1 MNQLNVSIQQSI
13 VALLAQGWSQ
23 RRIAREL
30 ELNRE
35 TVARYAPAKPAT
47 NVAHGVGEA
56 AEPKPASNLAHGS
69 DSEHSPPAK
78 PATNLAIG
86 SAEPSDGDAKP
97 ATNVALGVRSGPP
110 SLCAPF
116 ALHIEA
122 ALQAGLSAQ
131 RIYQD
136 LVCEHGFG
144 GAYGSVKRFVRSLAC
159 TLELP
164 FRRMECAPG
173 DELQIDFGCGA
184 WIQEDDRR
192 RRRPH
197 LFRAVLSHSRK
208 GYSEVVW
215 RQNTETLIRCVEN
228 AFRHF
233 NGVTATLV
241 PDNLKA
247 AVLQPDWFDPELNPK
262 LRAFCEHYGTTLLP
276 TKPAMPRHKGKVEA
290 GVKYAQANALKGRE
304 FTSLAAQ
311 NIFLSDWERTV
322 ADTRLHGTI
331 RQQVGTFFLQVEQPK
346 LRALPASLFPSFEE
360 APRKVHRDGH
370 VAYQRSY
377 YSVPPEYVGC
387 DVWVRAESRLV
398 RLYNQRFVPIGVH
411 VRAEPGRFATD
422 AAHIHSHKRAIIERG
437 ADYMLERC
445 RLLGAQCGAWAEG
458 LMTHRGPEALRA
470 LQGLLALAREHPI
483 ADLERAC
490 GRAVHLGLWRLR
502 EVRRLVQCGEQV
514 VQVDFLQAHPLIRD
528 LRHYHID
535 P

>member
-1 MNQLNVSIQQSI
+1 MNQLKVSTQQSI
-13 VALLAQGWSQ
+13 IALVQRGWSQ
-23 RRIAREL
+23 RRISREL
-30 ELNRE
+30 EMDRE
-35 TVARYAPAKPAT
+35 TVARYVKLAAAKPAT
-47 NVAHGVGEA
+47 NPALGSEA
-56 AEPKPASNLAHGS
+56 ELESKPASNLALGS
-69 DSEHSPPAK
+69 GVDAGPPPK
-78 PATNLAIG
+78 PATNPALGCEGGQDSKPASNPAIG
-86 SAEPSDGDAKP
+86 
-97 ATNVALGVRSGPP
+97 VRCGPP

-116 ALHIEA
+116 ALQIEA

-131 RIYQD
+131 RIFQD
-136 LVCEHGFG
+136 LVREQGFK
-144 GAYGSVKRFVRSLAC
+144 GAYGSVKRFVRALVG
-159 TLELP
+159 TTELP

-184 WIQEDDRR
+184 WIKEDGRR

-215 RQNTETLIRCVEN
+215 RQNTETVIRCLEN

-241 PDNLKA
+241 PDNMKA

-276 TKPAMPRHKGKVEA
+276 TKPGMPRHKGKIEA
-290 GVKYAQANALKGRE
+290 GVKYAQANALKARE
-304 FTSLAAQ
+304 FGSLAEQ
-311 NIFLSDWERTV
+311 NLYLAEWERTV

-331 RQQVGTFFLQVEQPK
+331 RQQVGSFFTQAEQPK
-346 LRALPASLFPSFEE
+346 LRPLPASLFPSFEE

-387 DVWVRAESRLV
+387 DVWVRAETRLI
-398 RLYNQRFVPIGVH
+398 RLYNQRFAPIAVH

-422 AAHIHSHKRAIIERG
+422 DAHIHSHKRVIIERG
-437 ADYMLERC
+437 AAYMLERC
-445 RLLGAQCGAWAEG
+445 QLLGAQCGAWAQG
-458 LMTHRGPEALRA
+458 LMAQRGPEGLRT

-490 GRAVHLGLWRLR
+490 GRAVHLGLWRLK

-528 LRHYHID
+528 LRHYQL
-535 P
+535 